1 MPSLIKPHF
10 PPSTMRCNFSPE
22 RVLPPPLFTMKM
34 NFLPEGPLVSAMA
47 LGVDVAKPE
56 CTTRHPSRDKLK
68 QVCSKLLHWE
78 VDKFEE
84 VEVIIKCY
92 LCVYQSLYNF
102 PQRNLYSA

>member
-1 MPSLIKPHF
+1 MKTNF
-10 PPSTMRCNFSPE
+10 P
-22 RVLPPPLFTMKM
+22 
-34 NFLPEGPLVSAMA
+34 PEGPLVSAMA

-68 QVCSKLLHWE
+68 QVCSTLLHWE